1 MAQFAAAF
9 RAHQKIVLNE
19 MELRFLATAAIVM
32 DEPCLGQIGS
42 AASGTGLENM
52 QTCRAAF
59 AAAVRA
65 GEIAST
71 KQFLVRKQF
80 KVIAVCRPLRQQ
92 ADNLQ

>member
-1 MAQFAAAF
+1 MKRDSGSWQP
-9 RAHQKIVLNE
+9 
-19 MELRFLATAAIVM
+19 AAIVM

-71 KQFLVRKQF
+71 KQFLVRKRF
-80 KVIAVCRPLRQQ
+80 KVIAGAAPCANKRIIYSKRIPGVEGSFGRCV
-92 ADNLQ
+92 A